1 VHINVAILVCLP
13 PPLTNKQ
20 PEMTSGHQLK
30 GSGQEAS
37 RALYFMGFH
46 QRQMQKKNKKKR
58 LAGSLKCSVAQQ
70 PAKEHQGL

>member
-1 VHINVAILVCLP
+1 VHINVAALVRLP

-20 PEMTSGHQLK
+20 PEMTSGHRLK

-46 QRQMQKKNKKKR
+46 QPTAAAKKKQEKKACR
-58 LAGSLKCSVAQQ
+58 EFEVFRQ
-70 PAKEHQGL
+70 